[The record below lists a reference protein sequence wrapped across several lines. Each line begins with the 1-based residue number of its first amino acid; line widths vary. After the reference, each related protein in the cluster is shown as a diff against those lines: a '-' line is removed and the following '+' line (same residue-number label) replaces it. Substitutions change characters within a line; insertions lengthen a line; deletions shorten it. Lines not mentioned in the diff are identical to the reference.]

1 MPAVS
6 KSQQRLFA
14 AAEHGATFPLAR
26 KIRAQLSRRQMHE
39 FAATKRQNLPDR
51 IRSPKPKAP
60 KVAAKQFLRAPKV
73 PMGRMYTPRKGRR

>member
-26 KIRAQLSRRQMHE
+26 KIRAQLSRKQMHD
-39 FAATKRQNLPDR
+39 FASTKRQNLPDR
-51 IRSPKPKAP
+51 IRSPKPKVP
-60 KVAAKQFLRAPKV
+60 KAAAKQFLHASKV
-73 PMGRMYTPRKGRR
+73 PMGRLYTPTRHR